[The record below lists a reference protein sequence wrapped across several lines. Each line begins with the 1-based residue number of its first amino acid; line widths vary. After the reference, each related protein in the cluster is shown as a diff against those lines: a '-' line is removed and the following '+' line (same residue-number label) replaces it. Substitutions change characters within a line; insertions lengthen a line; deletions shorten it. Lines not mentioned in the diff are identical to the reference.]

1 MKAIRDGVDYVL
13 SLNIVK
19 FLNAVQ
25 IEARATGSKTLD
37 IAKLKQITVYDG
49 AAANEPHI
57 QIFWDVLE
65 SFND

>member
-37 IAKLKQITVYDG
+37 IAKLKQITVYDV
-49 AAANEPHI
+49 NKRIH
-57 QIFWDVLE
+57 FC
-65 SFND
+65 